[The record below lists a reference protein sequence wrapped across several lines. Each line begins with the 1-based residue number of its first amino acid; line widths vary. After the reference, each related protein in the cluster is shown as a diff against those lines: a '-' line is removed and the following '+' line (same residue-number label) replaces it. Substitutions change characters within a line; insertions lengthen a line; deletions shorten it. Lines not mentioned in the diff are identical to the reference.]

1 MSIPERFYRIAKH
14 KFSEI
19 RDRVDRW
26 DEEAQEAET
35 DTLRKAET
43 RSDARSELKDAL
55 HTATPAK
62 SDKFPPAQ
70 ASTLRTPDEIRR
82 AAAPMASSP
91 AQMMNTSASMSDA
104 QSDLLTFHYRLLGVE
119 PGTEFTEVQAAYNKL
134 AARCDPARFS
144 AHSAEAQEAERIRK
158 RLEDSYKVLRDALD
172 ATARRFDLLEFD
184 MPGAKEAPA
193 S

>member
-35 DTLRKAET
+35 DILRKAEKQT
-43 RSDARSELKDAL
+43 DARSELKDAL
-55 HTATPAK
+55 RNTAPPPK
-62 SDKFPPAQ
+62 SDKIPAAQ

-82 AAAPMASSP
+82 AAAPMTNTAAAMSSQQP
-91 AQMMNTSASMSDA
+91 DPL
-104 QSDLLTFHYRLLGVE
+104 DFHYRLLGVE
-119 PGTEFTEVQAAYNKL
+119 PGTEFSEVQAAYNKL
-134 AARCDPARFS
+134 AARCDPARFPANS
-144 AHSAEAQEAERIRK
+144 TEAQEAERIRK

-172 ATARRFDLLEFD
+172 STARRFDLLEFD
-184 MPGAKEAPA
+184 TPGVKEAPA

>member
-35 DTLRKAET
+35 AEIRKAET
-43 RSDARSELKDAL
+43 RPNAQRELKEAL
-55 HTATPAK
+55 RNVTPAK
-62 SDKFPPAQ
+62 AEGVSSAQ
-70 ASTLRTPDEIRR
+70 MSATSSLRTPEDIRR
-82 AAAPMASSP
+82 SAVPMSNSSSSSSLGNQP
-91 AQMMNTSASMSDA
+91 DP
-104 QSDLLTFHYRLLGVE
+104 LVFHYRLLGVE
-119 PGTEFTEVQAAYNKL
+119 PGTEFSEVQAAYNKL
-134 AARCDPARFS
+134 AVRCDPARFP
-144 AHSAEAQEAERIRK
+144 AHSTEAQEAERIRK

-184 MPGAKEAPA
+184 TPGAKEAPA

>member
-35 DTLRKAET
+35 VSLRKGET
-43 RSDARSELKDAL
+43 RTDARRELKDAL
-55 HTATPAK
+55 RSPAPTK
-62 SDKFPPAQ
+62 PEGIQPAQ
-70 ASTLRTPDEIRR
+70 ASTLRSPEEIRR
-82 AAAPMASSP
+82 AAAPMSATSP
-91 AQMMNTSASMSDA
+91 PAFGVQTDV
-104 QSDLLTFHYRLLGVE
+104 LTFHYRLLGVE
-119 PGTEFTEVQAAYNKL
+119 PGTEFSEVQAAYNKL
-134 AARCDPARFS
+134 AARCDPARFP
-144 AHSAEAQEAERIRK
+144 AHSTEAQEAERIRK

-184 MPGAKEAPA
+184 TPGAKEAPA